1 MQDFRFSA
9 FMEQKDS
16 EDAKKMI
23 LPWIDKERYIQN
35 LFERGDQRAMD
46 KFYMEYADYLT
57 GVCARYISD
66 EETLKDVVQESFI
79 KIFTG
84 IGEFTYRGKGS
95 LKAWATKIAV
105 NEALMQLRKDKQFIY
120 SLQEAEIGNSPDE
133 DPDTEGLG
141 METLLFFIRKLP
153 PGYRAVFNLYVIEEK
168 SHKEIAEILQI
179 QPNTSASQFLRAKRM
194 LAEMI
199 REYELKMENR

>member
-1 MQDFRFSA
+1 MCS
-9 FMEQKDS
+9 
-16 EDAKKMI
+16 
-23 LPWIDKERYIQN
+23 
-35 LFERGDQRAMD
+35 
-46 KFYMEYADYLT
+46 
-57 GVCARYISD
+57 YISD

>member
-1 MQDFRFSA
+1 
-9 FMEQKDS
+9 
-16 EDAKKMI
+16 MI

-35 LFERGDQRAMD
+35 LFERGDRRAMD

-57 GVCARYISD
+57 GVCARYIAD
-66 EETLKDVVQESFI
+66 EDTLKDVVQESFI

>member
-1 MQDFRFSA
+1 
-9 FMEQKDS
+9 
-16 EDAKKMI
+16 MI

-35 LFERGDQRAMD
+35 LFERGDRRAMD

-57 GVCARYISD
+57 GVCARYIAD
-66 EETLKDVVQESFI
+66 EDTLKDVVQESFI

-95 LKAWATKIAV
+95 LEAWATKIAV
-105 NEALMQLRKDKQFIY
+105 NEALMQLRKDKLFIY
-120 SLQEAEIGNSPDE
+120 SLQESEMDDSPDE

-141 METLLFFIRKLP
+141 METLLSFIRKLP
-153 PGYRAVFNLYVIEEK
+153 PGYRAVFNLFVIEEK

-179 QPNTSASQFLRAKRM
+179 QPATSASQFLRARKL

-199 REYELKMENR
+199 REYKHQMENR

>member
-1 MQDFRFSA
+1 
-9 FMEQKDS
+9 
-16 EDAKKMI
+16 MI
-23 LPWIDKERYIQN
+23 LPWRDKERYIQN
-35 LFERGDQRAMD
+35 LFEKGDHRAMN

-66 EETLKDVVQESFI
+66 EDALKDVLQESFI
-79 KIFTG
+79 KIFTR
-84 IGEFTYRGKGS
+84 IREFEYRGEGS

-105 NEALMQLRKDKQFIY
+105 NEALMQLRRDKQFIY
-120 SLQEAEIGNSPDE
+120 SLQETTSHDFPDE
-133 DPDTEGLG
+133 DPDTEGMSL
-141 METLLFFIRKLP
+141 ETLLFFIRKLP
-153 PGYRAVFNLYVIEEK
+153 PGYRAVFNLFVIEEK

-199 REYELKMENR
+199 REYKHQMENR